1 MYLLGIESSCD
12 ETAASVF
19 TDEPK
24 VLSSVVASQD
34 RFHARFGGVVP
45 EVAARAHLIQIIPV
59 IRQALNEANI
69 RPCDLSAVAVQNR
82 PGLVGSLLVG
92 VSAAKMISLALG
104 IPLVGV
110 DHIEG
115 HVYACQLGAA
125 KPIFPCLSLIV
136 SGGHTL
142 ILDCPSPTE
151 SRRIGQTRDDAAGE
165 ALDKAAAMMGLGF
178 PGGPALDRIAQ
189 KGNPKAFEFPVGLP
203 QEGNLDFSFSGLKT
217 ALLYTIRKL
226 DQPLSD
232 THKADL
238 AASYLHTVV
247 KTLVRKCKFALK
259 ATGHKRL
266 AVGGGVAVNKLLRD
280 RLSEMAA
287 KLGVELL
294 LAPPQ
299 WCTDNAAMAAVAVE
313 HLRQGKTSPLDLD
326 ALPC

>member
-19 TDEPK
+19 TDEPR

-59 IRQALNEANI
+59 IRQALSEANI
-69 RPCDLSAVAVQNR
+69 RPCDLGAVAVQNR

-104 IPLVGV
+104 VPLVGV

-115 HVYACQLGAA
+115 HVYACQLGAS
-125 KPIFPCLSLIV
+125 KSIFPCLALIV

-142 ILDCPSPTE
+142 ILDCPSATE
-151 SRRIGQTRDDAAGE
+151 SKRIGQTRDDAAGE

-189 KGNPKAFEFPVGLP
+189 TGNPNAYDFPMGMP

-226 DQPLSD
+226 DHPLSESQ
-232 THKADL
+232 KGDL
-238 AASYLHTVV
+238 AASFLHTVV
-247 KTLVRKCKFALK
+247 KTLVKKCKYALK

-266 AVGGGVAVNKLLRD
+266 AVGGGVAVNNLLRNK
-280 RLSEMAA
+280 LGEMTAN
-287 KLGVELL
+287 LGVELI
-294 LAPPQ
+294 LAPPE

-313 HLRQGKTSPLDLD
+313 HLRLGRCSPLDLD

>member
-19 TDEPK
+19 TNEPR

-45 EVAARAHLIQIIPV
+45 EVAARAHLTQIIPV

-69 RPCDLSAVAVQNR
+69 RPSDLGAVAVQNR

-115 HVYACQLGAA
+115 HVYACQLGAS
-125 KPIFPCLSLIV
+125 KPIFPCMALIV

-142 ILDCPSPTE
+142 ILDCPSATE
-151 SRRIGQTRDDAAGE
+151 SKRIGQTRDDAAGE
-165 ALDKAAAMMGLGF
+165 ALDKAAAMLGLGF

-189 KGNPKAFEFPVGLP
+189 TGNPKAYDFPMGMP

-226 DQPLSD
+226 DQPLSESQ
-232 THKADL
+232 KGDL
-238 AASYLHTVV
+238 AASFLHTVV
-247 KTLVRKCKFALK
+247 ITLVKKCKYALK

-266 AVGGGVAVNKLLRD
+266 AVGGGVAVNKLLRTK
-280 RLSEMAA
+280 LGEMAA
-287 KLGVELL
+287 KLGVELI
-294 LAPPQ
+294 LAPPE

-313 HLRQGKTSPLDLD
+313 HLRLGRFSPLDLD

>member
-1 MYLLGIESSCD
+1 MFLLGIESSCD

-59 IRQALNEANI
+59 IRQALDEANI
-69 RPCDLSAVAVQNR
+69 RPSDLGAVAVQNR

-115 HVYACQLGAA
+115 HVYACQLGAT
-125 KPIFPCLSLIV
+125 KPIFPCLALIV

-142 ILDCPSPTE
+142 ILDCPGPTE

-189 KGNPKAFEFPVGLP
+189 NGNPKAFDFPMGMP

-226 DQPLSD
+226 DQPL
-232 THKADL
+232 TEKQKADL

-247 KTLVRKCKFALK
+247 QTLVKKCKYALK

-266 AVGGGVAVNKLLRD
+266 AVGGGVAVNKLLRT
-280 RLSEMAA
+280 RLGEMTA
-287 KLGVELL
+287 KMGVELI
-294 LAPPQ
+294 LAPPE

-313 HLRQGKTSPLDLD
+313 HLRQGRTSPLDLD

>member
-69 RPCDLSAVAVQNR
+69 RPADLGAVAVQNR

-125 KPIFPCLSLIV
+125 KPIFPCLALIV

-189 KGNPKAFEFPVGLP
+189 NGNPKAYDFPMGMP

-226 DQPLSD
+226 DQPL
-232 THKADL
+232 TEKQKADL
-238 AASYLHTVV
+238 AASYLYTVV
-247 KTLVRKCKFALK
+247 KTLVKKCKFALK

-280 RLSEMAA
+280 RLGEMAA
-287 KLGVELL
+287 KLGVELI

-313 HLRQGKTSPLDLD
+313 HLRQGRKSPLDLD

>member
-19 TDEPK
+19 TNEPR

-45 EVAARAHLIQIIPV
+45 EVAARAHLTQIIPV

-69 RPCDLSAVAVQNR
+69 RPSDLGAVAVQNR

-115 HVYACQLGAA
+115 HVYACQLGAS
-125 KPIFPCLSLIV
+125 KPIFPCMALIV

-142 ILDCPSPTE
+142 ILDCPSATE
-151 SRRIGQTRDDAAGE
+151 SKRIGQTRDDAAGE
-165 ALDKAAAMMGLGF
+165 ALDKAAAMLGLGF

-189 KGNPKAFEFPVGLP
+189 TGNPKTYDFPMGMP

-226 DQPLSD
+226 DQPLSESQ
-232 THKADL
+232 KGDL
-238 AASYLHTVV
+238 AASFLHTVV
-247 KTLVRKCKFALK
+247 KTLVKKCKYALK

-266 AVGGGVAVNKLLRD
+266 AVGGGVAVNKLLRTK
-280 RLSEMAA
+280 LGEMAA
-287 KLGVELL
+287 KLGVELI
-294 LAPPQ
+294 LAPPE

-313 HLRQGKTSPLDLD
+313 HLRLGRFSPLDLD

>member
-19 TDEPK
+19 TNEPR

-45 EVAARAHLIQIIPV
+45 EVAARAHLTQIIPV
-59 IRQALNEANI
+59 IRQALNEAKI
-69 RPCDLSAVAVQNR
+69 RPSDLGAVAVQNR

-125 KPIFPCLSLIV
+125 KPIFPCMALIV

-142 ILDCPSPTE
+142 ILDCPSATE
-151 SRRIGQTRDDAAGE
+151 SKRIGQTRDDAAGE
-165 ALDKAAAMMGLGF
+165 ALDKAAAMLGLGF

-189 KGNPKAFEFPVGLP
+189 TGNPKAYDFPMGMP

-226 DQPLSD
+226 DQPLSESQ
-232 THKADL
+232 KGDL
-238 AASYLHTVV
+238 AASFLHTVV
-247 KTLVRKCKFALK
+247 KTLVKKCKYALK

-266 AVGGGVAVNKLLRD
+266 AVGGGVAVNKLLRTK
-280 RLSEMAA
+280 LLEMAA
-287 KLGVELL
+287 KLGVELI
-294 LAPPQ
+294 LAPPE

-313 HLRQGKTSPLDLD
+313 HLRLGRFSPLDLD